1 MPWYPWDLWSYA
13 TVCGDV
19 PSTPMYK
26 VNAAGCGKGKSTH
39 NKKFITA
46 HKDTRFLVIVP
57 SLALAD
63 EYADYGTTIH
73 SGNSHNVKQQVY
85 KAIEANTRVLVI
97 TQKAFLDFESKTLLC
112 TNRTVLQDEHL
123 EPFNVCKWQ
132 MANHAQWLDMFVVGA
147 SDKEGWYKVTLNT
160 ARVAEFLATADM
172 LDNKQFM
179 QDLLATPQ
187 AIYTNKATM
196 EMDSLLFRVVSPDI
210 YAGADAVHI
219 ACANFMVTRQYHLWA
234 AIYGAQFHFTHAF
247 EPYSTPN
254 LTLHSA
260 EQNRNSKT
268 FNRANTGL
276 KDTVTAYIKS
286 QCANPVY
293 VDNNMYETEQGW
305 QRVKHN
311 CHGVNQFRDESHI
324 AILSAINYD
333 NLATAFLMDMGG
345 MTALQVR
352 HALLGEIAHQV
363 IMRGCLRS
371 DNANACHVYVM
382 EADLANYLL
391 NNIFKG
397 SKQLP
402 IDGTKRPERA
412 PVLTPVQRKK
422 ATMIRKNFPLYQET
436 PTELLMKEIIWS
448 MTNTNGLYNK
458 LHRENSAGGATA

>member
-123 EPFNVCKWQ
+123 EPFYVCKWQ

-196 EMDSLLFRVVSPDI
+196 EMESMEEGWMVKIIVPMHLMRPTRKSLQRNWLRTFTCVRV
-210 YAGADAVHI
+210 
-219 ACANFMVTRQYHLWA
+219 CAMC
-234 AIYGAQFHFTHAF
+234 
-247 EPYSTPN
+247 
-254 LTLHSA
+254 
-260 EQNRNSKT
+260 
-268 FNRANTGL
+268 
-276 KDTVTAYIKS
+276 
-286 QCANPVY
+286 CALRP
-293 VDNNMYETEQGW
+293 
-305 QRVKHN
+305 
-311 CHGVNQFRDESHI
+311 
-324 AILSAINYD
+324 
-333 NLATAFLMDMGG
+333 MGG
-345 MTALQVR
+345 GVLAL
-352 HALLGEIAHQV
+352 
-363 IMRGCLRS
+363 S
-371 DNANACHVYVM
+371 
-382 EADLANYLL
+382 
-391 NNIFKG
+391 
-397 SKQLP
+397 
-402 IDGTKRPERA
+402 RA
-412 PVLTPVQRKK
+412 R
-422 ATMIRKNFPLYQET
+422 I
-436 PTELLMKEIIWS
+436 
-448 MTNTNGLYNK
+448 
-458 LHRENSAGGATA
+458 